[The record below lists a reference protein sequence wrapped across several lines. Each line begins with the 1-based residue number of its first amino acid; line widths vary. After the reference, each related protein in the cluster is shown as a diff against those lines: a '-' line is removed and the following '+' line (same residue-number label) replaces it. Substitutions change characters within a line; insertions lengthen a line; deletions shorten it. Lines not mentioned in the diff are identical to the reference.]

1 MTDLAVRRPQ
11 LAVGVRLHWDSVRE
25 RHVLL
30 FPEGALALN
39 PTAAEVLALCDGQ
52 RTLEEIS
59 EVLSVRYDGA
69 AVHKEVASLLDSI
82 AERGL
87 VVDAEV

>member
-11 LAVGVRLHWDSVRE
+11 LATGVRLHWDGVRD

-52 RTLEEIS
+52 RTLDEIS
-59 EVLSVRYDGA
+59 HELSVRYDGA
-69 AVHKEVASLLDSI
+69 AVHDEVESLLDSI

-87 VVDAEV
+87 VVDADA